1 MQPRCEP
8 ECVSLKPSRL
18 DSGKKSLDV
27 DIDPRLM
34 PLMKLAKGEPE
45 KE

>member
-1 MQPRCEP
+1 
-8 ECVSLKPSRL
+8 VSLKPSRL
-18 DSGKKSLDV
+18 SDGLDRGKKSLDA

-34 PLMKLAKGEPE
+34 PLMKLAKGEPD

>member
-1 MQPRCEP
+1 MRGGEGVHS
-8 ECVSLKPSRL
+8 ESTGEGR
-18 DSGKKSLDV
+18 
-27 DIDPRLM
+27 IDPRLI